1 MSKLQDIIDAGGVC
15 AWRGAQKREVV
26 PLSAYTVQGSGRGT
40 AGDAVSGAV
49 RGMTAGKAALL
60 AGSGAAP
67 LRFGKGAR

>member
-15 AWRGAQKREVV
+15 AWSGAQKRPIRE
-26 PLSAYTVQGSGRGT
+26 LDRYTVQGHGAGT
-40 AGDAVSGAV
+40 VADSVAGAV